1 MVFIC
6 EQGTTLHASRANTL
20 IGGVCGLAHD
30 SCPQPP
36 PPRPNLPL
44 SSPSPAP
51 TRLHLA

>member
-20 IGGVCGLAHD
+20 ISGVCGLAHD
-30 SCPQPP
+30 SCPQP
-36 PPRPNLPL
+36 RPKLPL

-51 TRLHLA
+51 TTLN